1 MKTKYP
7 KLADGGQVTL
17 EKGDEF
23 RFQCCDCGLVHS
35 IYHEIK
41 GNELTLEFYRN
52 RRATGQIRRHHF
64 NGGPRIP

>member
-7 KLADGGQVTL
+7 ALDDGERVVL
-17 EKGDEF
+17 CKEDEL

-35 IYHEIK
+35 IYHEVN
-41 GNELTLEFYRN
+41 GEELILRFYRN
-52 RRATGQIRRHHF
+52 NRSTGQIRRFHF